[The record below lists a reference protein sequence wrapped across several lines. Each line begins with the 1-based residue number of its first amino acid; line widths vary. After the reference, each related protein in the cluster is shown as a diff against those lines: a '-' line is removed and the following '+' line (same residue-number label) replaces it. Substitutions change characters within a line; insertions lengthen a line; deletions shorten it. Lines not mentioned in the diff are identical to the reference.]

1 MFPESDING
10 FERYWRRRKPGKTTA
25 IHYASDARIF
35 FRWANGYNPEDIN
48 AHVIDW
54 FIEWQQSLG
63 RAPST
68 IRRRI
73 ISLRMFFDYYAYSRD
88 KDIANPV
95 NPRRHYIDVGKSL
108 PRDIAPPIIE
118 ILFNTIGDHH
128 RDRAIFTLMLHC
140 GLRVGEV
147 VALQIED
154 VLFRESKHTRLRV
167 LGKGQ
172 KERIVFLSTTA
183 ALWLSEYIAQ
193 RPSTKFTQIFL
204 NKRGNPI
211 SVTGIQLQLGSYCHK
226 AGIWITCHQLR
237 HTFATRMIEGGM
249 TVTSLQKLLGHTSI
263 RTTQRYIQVSDIQ
276 VEKDYQKSMQALLE
290 RGHSVEVL

>member
-1 MFPESDING
+1 MCPASDING

-25 IHYASDARIF
+25 IHYASDVRIF
-35 FRWANGYNPEDIN
+35 FRWANGYTPEDIN
-48 AHVIDW
+48 MHVIDW

-118 ILFNTIGDHH
+118 NLFNTIGDHH
-128 RDRAIFTLMLHC
+128 RDRAMFTLMLHC

-154 VLFRESKHTRLRV
+154 VLFRESKPTRLRV

-193 RPSTKFTQIFL
+193 RPSTQFTPIFL

-226 AGIWITCHQLR
+226 AEIWVTCHQLR

-249 TVTSLQKLLGHTSI
+249 AVTSLQKLLGHTSI
-263 RTTQRYIQVSDIQ
+263 RTTQRYIRVSDIQ
-276 VEKDYQKSMQALLE
+276 VEKDNQKSVQTLIE
-290 RGHSVEVL
+290 HDHSVEVC